1 MPAAKRFQFS
11 LRTYLIA
18 CTLAAVAVAIVVWQ
32 FQAHDRWERSIS
44 KVDVITAANA
54 APAATHD
61 SVQVISYEDHRRRP
75 VAYVFL
81 MYDEYIPNVPA
92 IARSYDYTRRTGG
105 RLFVDGEPVDPA
117 EGPLLFVNGPY
128 GYTAQWKISE
138 QEVEEIE
145 TLQGA
150 GPGLCFDFWRRRVE
164 PRLYRVT
171 GQAVAGLRDGRWEYR
186 LANDALYVAADYQ
199 LGVRHGDWTTYYPSG
214 QVQCRAQ
221 FQQGQPEGRW
231 QYFDETGELLGSLE
245 LRNGTPQN
253 QDKSVLH
260 FGRAVTYFHSSGRR
274 LDRTSFRIDDNDT
287 DGAKFFLYGREVQR
301 PKLDFPLLIAPQQ
314 PAAIASGGN

>member
-18 CTLAAVAVAIVVWQ
+18 CTLAAVALAIMGWL

-44 KVDVITAANA
+44 QVDTITAASGAFTTPHNCVQINA
-54 APAATHD
+54 
-61 SVQVISYEDHRRRP
+61 YKDHRGRP

-81 MYDEYIPNVPA
+81 LYDSYVPNVPA
-92 IARSYDYTRRTGG
+92 IAQQYDYLHRTGG
-105 RLFVDGEPVDPA
+105 RLVVDGELVDPA

-128 GYTAQWKISE
+128 GYTAHWKISE

-145 TLQGA
+145 SLQRA

-164 PRLYRVT
+164 PRLYHVT

-199 LGVRHGDWTTYYPSG
+199 LGLRHGDWTTYYPSG

-221 FQQGQPEGRW
+221 FQQGKPDGRW

-245 LRNGTPQN
+245 FRNGFLQN
-253 QDKSVLH
+253 VGRSVH
-260 FGRAVTYFHSSGRR
+260 SARGDETFSSGSGSQ
-274 LDRTSFRIDDNDT
+274 LTSSRFDPRE
-287 DGAKFFLYGREVQR
+287 GGKFFLYGREVQR
-301 PKLDFPLLIAPQQ
+301 PRLDFPLLIAPQQ
-314 PAAIASGGN
+314 PATNGSGGS